1 MRTYFAF
8 TSATPVLV
16 TTLIITVTLL
26 GWVFP
31 AVPVDGE
38 SLDGKPGYTY
48 EEALAALKGYGPQ
61 GRWVYAWASMTL
73 DTVLPVVYASFFA
86 GLVYRL
92 RPKASL
98 WWLAYLPVAVGVV
111 DVCENV
117 QIVRLLMQYPDIS
130 AAQVASA
137 SFFTLSKHAGFIL
150 CVALAVIL
158 MANTI
163 RERMCQNRG

>member
-1 MRTYFAF
+1 MRSYFEF

-31 AVPVDGE
+31 AVSINGE
-38 SLDGKPGYTY
+38 SLDVKPGYTY
-48 EEALAALKGYGPQ
+48 EDALSALQGYGAG
-61 GRWVYAWASMTL
+61 GRRVYAWTSMTL
-73 DTVLPVVYASFFA
+73 DTALPVVYVSFLA

-117 QIVRLLMQYPDIS
+117 QIVLMLMQYPDIS

-137 SFFTLSKHAGFIL
+137 SFFTLSKHAGFISCL
-150 CVALAVIL
+150 VLAVIL

-163 RERMCQNRG
+163 RNRIVS